1 MPNRRKKS
9 FRAHRLRKIEKG
21 EITRLERGEKAKKQ
35 FFFILFPYN
44 LFMKQVIAKKRKF
57 SYKDIIR

>member
-21 EITRLERGEKAKKQ
+21 EITRLERGEKAKK
-35 FFFILFPYN
+35 
-44 LFMKQVIAKKRKF
+44 
-57 SYKDIIR
+57 